1 MYLESSKDI
10 LYLVLAFS
18 VLWFTAFVC
27 WGLYYLI
34 SIMRDASRMIGEI
47 RDRLHAIDD
56 AVRGVR
62 EKFEGAIGSLGMA
75 ATGIKMVMSY
85 LSKRKEKVAEK
96 VRQTAAEVGKKVKKM
111 KKRLEEEPDME

>member
-34 SIMRDASRMIGEI
+34 SIMRDASRMIAEI
-47 RDRLHAIDD
+47 RDRLHAIDE

-62 EKFEGAIGSLGMA
+62 EKFEGALGSLGVA
-75 ATGIKMVMSY
+75 AGGIKMVMSY
-85 LSKRKEKVAEK
+85 LAKRKDKMKEKAVE
-96 VRQTAAEVGKKVKKM
+96 AARTIKKKVKKM
-111 KKRLEEEPDME
+111 KERLEEDEE